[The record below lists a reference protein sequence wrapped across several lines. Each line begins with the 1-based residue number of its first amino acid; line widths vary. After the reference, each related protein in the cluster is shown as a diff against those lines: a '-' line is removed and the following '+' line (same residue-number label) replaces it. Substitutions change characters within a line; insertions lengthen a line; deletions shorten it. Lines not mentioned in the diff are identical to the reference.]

1 MWVLTQYLS
10 ICREAHNLRG
20 IKMIRRT
27 ALQLLLGGAAA
38 LPITAM
44 LAGQARASSDGG
56 GSSGGTDSSLSGSSG
71 GTDSSSSGSFGGN
84 DDGTSGSFSSDS
96 SNGTS
101 GSFGGSAP
109 NSPSGPDDTLSG
121 SSSNDDLLRLRQTQN
136 IDQSLNDDGLEPVS
150 MDNLAN
156 VLADFQ

>member
-1 MWVLTQYLS
+1 
-10 ICREAHNLRG
+10 
-20 IKMIRRT
+20 MIRRT

-56 GSSGGTDSSLSGSSG
+56 GSSGGTDSSSL
-71 GTDSSSSGSFGGN
+71 GSFGGN

>member
-56 GSSGGTDSSLSGSSG
+56 GSSG

>member
-1 MWVLTQYLS
+1 
-10 ICREAHNLRG
+10 
-20 IKMIRRT
+20 MIRRT

-38 LPITAM
+38 LPMTAM
-44 LAGQARASSDGG
+44 LAGQARASSNDGG
-56 GSSGGTDSSLSGSSG
+56 GSGGY
-71 GTDSSSSGSFGGN
+71 DSSSSGSFGGN
-84 DDGTSGSFSSDS
+84 DNSSSGSFGGNDD
-96 SNGTS
+96 NGTS
-101 GSFGGSAP
+101 GSSNGSNGGSSP

-121 SSSNDDLLRLRQTQN
+121 SSSNDDLLRLQQTQN

>member
-1 MWVLTQYLS
+1 
-10 ICREAHNLRG
+10 
-20 IKMIRRT
+20 MIRRT

-38 LPITAM
+38 LPLTAM
-44 LAGQARASSDGG
+44 LAGQARASSNDGG
-56 GSSGGTDSSLSGSSG
+56 GSGGN
-71 GTDSSSSGSFGGN
+71 DSSSSGSFGGN
-84 DDGTSGSFSSDS
+84 DDGTSGSFSSDRS
-96 SNGTS
+96 DGTS